1 MTLLYRSYHYLC
13 RCFIPEHCIFILS
26 FQFKTFPEMKNLSV
40 VTMGEV
46 YEAKHPS
53 EINTGDWAVVE
64 GLANDKSRDISS

>member
-13 RCFIPEHCIFILS
+13 RCFIPEHCISIY
-26 FQFKTFPEMKNLSV
+26 QFKTFPEMKNLSV

>member
-1 MTLLYRSYHYLC
+1 
-13 RCFIPEHCIFILS
+13 
-26 FQFKTFPEMKNLSV
+26 MKNLSV